1 MNFEGLAQLFR
12 LDGRTAVVTG
22 IGPGIGEQV
31 ARAMS
36 AAGANVVV
44 VARTAAKVERL
55 ASFLRDEGGNAVAI
69 AADVGVKADIARVV
83 RGAHDAFG
91 PVSILFNNAA
101 SAAGQAAGRDPLTNT
116 DDEWQ
121 ECFAVNLLASYR
133 FAQAL
138 VPEMVELGE
147 GTIINMLSGST
158 FRPDAGIAAWPYA
171 TTKAGL
177 AMLTRF
183 IAKEYGPEVRA
194 NCIAVGATMPER
206 DSALVPIETVL
217 AREDSILKRADAALG
232 MDAVGGAMKRVGYA
246 REVVPAALF
255 LASRASSYTTGQTIY
270 VDGGRVETAT

>member
-1 MNFEGLAQLFR
+1 MKFDDVAQMFR
-12 LDGRTAVVTG
+12 LDGRTAIVTG

-44 VARTAAKVERL
+44 VARTADKVERL
-55 ASFLRDEGGNAVAI
+55 ASFMREEGGSAI
-69 AADVGVKADIARVV
+69 GIPGDVGSAADIARVV
-83 RGAHDAFG
+83 DAAHEAFG
-91 PVSILFNNAA
+91 SVSILYNNAA

-116 DDEWQ
+116 DAEWE
-121 ECFAVNLLASYR
+121 ECVAVNLLAPYR

-206 DSALVPIETVL
+206 DSALVPIEDVL
-217 AREDSILKRADAALG
+217 AREASILKRADAALG
-232 MDAVGGAMKRVGYA
+232 LDAVGGAMKRVGHA